1 MENIKVTSIDQLK
14 IMSGGEIVKLPPF
27 IQGQDFYAK
36 LRRPS
41 MLKLVQSGQIPNS
54 LLRTANML
62 FSGGV
67 NEELDRDDEFM
78 KDLFDLID
86 VLAGAVFVEPS
97 WSELKQAEIELT
109 DEQYMFIFNYTQEG
123 VKQLEPF
130 REDEEVAST
139 DQYVKSVQVQTFGF
153 VTR

>member
-14 IMSGGEIVKLPPF
+14 LMSGGEIVKLPPF

-41 MLKLVQSGQIPNS
+41 MLKLVQSGQVPNS

-67 NEELDRDDEFM
+67 DKELDRDDEFM
-78 KDLFDLID
+78 KDMFDLID

-97 WSELKQAEIELT
+97 WTELKNAGIELT

-123 VKQLEPF
+123 VKALEPF
-130 REDEEVAST
+130 RENEETAT
-139 DQYVKSVQVQTFGF
+139 AN
-153 VTR
+153 

>member
-14 IMSGGEIVKLPPF
+14 LMSGGEIVKLPPF

-78 KDLFDLID
+78 KDMFDLID

-97 WSELKQAEIELT
+97 WSELKQAGIELT

-123 VKQLEPF
+123 VKALEPF
-130 REDEEVAST
+130 REDEEVASA
-139 DQYVKSVQVQTFGF
+139 DKYVKSV
-153 VTR
+153 

>member
-97 WSELKQAEIELT
+97 WSELKQTGIELT

-139 DQYVKSVQVQTFGF
+139 DQYVKSV
-153 VTR
+153 

>member
-14 IMSGGEIVKLPPF
+14 LMSGGEIVKLPPF

-78 KDLFDLID
+78 KDMFDLID

-97 WSELKQAEIELT
+97 WSELKNAGIELT

-123 VKQLEPF
+123 VKALEPF
-130 REDEEVAST
+130 REDEEVASA
-139 DQYVKSVQVQTFGF
+139 DKYVKSI
-153 VTR
+153 

>member
-27 IQGQDFYAK
+27 VQGQDFYAK

-97 WSELKQAEIELT
+97 WSELKQAGIELT

-139 DQYVKSVQVQTFGF
+139 DQYVKSI
-153 VTR
+153 

>member
-1 MENIKVTSIDQLK
+1 MEYKVTSIDELK
-14 IMSGGEIVKLPPF
+14 VMSGGEVVKLPPF
-27 IQGQDFYAK
+27 VQGQDFYAK

-41 MLKLVQSGQIPNS
+41 MLKLVQSGKIPNS

-78 KDLFDLID
+78 KDMFDLID

-97 WSELKQAEIELT
+97 WSELKQAGIELT

-123 VKQLEPF
+123 VKSVEPF
-130 REDEEVAST
+130 REVNENT
-139 DQYVKSVQVQTFGF
+139 
-153 VTR
+153 

>member
-1 MENIKVTSIDQLK
+1 MENIKVTSIDRLK
-14 IMSGGEIVKLPPF
+14 LMSGGEIVKLPPF

-67 NEELDRDDEFM
+67 DKELDRDDEFM
-78 KDLFDLID
+78 KDMFDLID

-97 WSELKQAEIELT
+97 WTELKNAGIELT
-109 DEQYMFIFNYTQEG
+109 DEQYMFLFNYTQEG
-123 VKQLEPF
+123 VKALEPF
-130 REDEEVAST
+130 RENEETAT
-139 DQYVKSVQVQTFGF
+139 TN
-153 VTR
+153 

>member
-14 IMSGGEIVKLPPF
+14 LMSGGEIVKLPPF

-41 MLKLVQSGQIPNS
+41 MLKLVQSGQVPNS

-67 NEELDRDDEFM
+67 DKELDRDDEFM
-78 KDLFDLID
+78 KDMFDLID

-97 WSELKQAEIELT
+97 WTELKNAGIELT

-123 VKQLEPF
+123 VKALEPF
-130 REDEEVAST
+130 RENEETAT
-139 DQYVKSVQVQTFGF
+139 TN
-153 VTR
+153 

>member
-97 WSELKQAEIELT
+97 WSELKQAGIELT

-139 DQYVKSVQVQTFGF
+139 DQYVKSI
-153 VTR
+153 

>member
-14 IMSGGEIVKLPPF
+14 IMSGGEVVKLPPF
-27 IQGQDFYAK
+27 VQGQDFYAK

-97 WSELKQAEIELT
+97 WSELKQAGIELT

-130 REDEEVAST
+130 REDEEVASA
-139 DQYVKSVQVQTFGF
+139 DKYVKSI
-153 VTR
+153 

>member
-139 DQYVKSVQVQTFGF
+139 NQYVKSI
-153 VTR
+153 

>member
-14 IMSGGEIVKLPPF
+14 LMSGGEIVKLPPF

-78 KDLFDLID
+78 KDMFDLID

-97 WSELKQAEIELT
+97 WSELKQAGIELT

-123 VKQLEPF
+123 VKALEPF
-130 REDEEVAST
+130 REDEETASA
-139 DQYVKSVQVQTFGF
+139 DKYVKSV
-153 VTR
+153 

>member
-14 IMSGGEIVKLPPF
+14 IMSGGEVVKLPPF

-139 DQYVKSVQVQTFGF
+139 DQYVKSI
-153 VTR
+153 

>member
-27 IQGQDFYAK
+27 IQGQDFYAN

-139 DQYVKSVQVQTFGF
+139 DQYVKSV
-153 VTR
+153 

>member
-14 IMSGGEIVKLPPF
+14 TMSGGEIVKLPPF

-139 DQYVKSVQVQTFGF
+139 DKYVKSI
-153 VTR
+153 

>member
-27 IQGQDFYAK
+27 VQGQDFYAK

-139 DQYVKSVQVQTFGF
+139 DQYVESI
-153 VTR
+153 

>member
-1 MENIKVTSIDQLK
+1 MEIKVTSIDQLK
-14 IMSGGEIVKLPPF
+14 LMSGGEIVKLPPF

-67 NEELDRDDEFM
+67 DKELERDDEFM
-78 KDLFDLID
+78 KDMFDLID

-97 WSELKQAEIELT
+97 WTELKNAGIELT

-123 VKQLEPF
+123 VKALEPF
-130 REDEEVAST
+130 RENEETATT
-139 DQYVKSVQVQTFGF
+139 D
-153 VTR
+153 

>member
-1 MENIKVTSIDQLK
+1 MEIKVTSIDQLK
-14 IMSGGEIVKLPPF
+14 LMSGGEIVKLPPF

-67 NEELDRDDEFM
+67 DKELDRDDEFM
-78 KDLFDLID
+78 KDMFDLID
-86 VLAGAVFVEPS
+86 VLAGAVFVEPA
-97 WSELKQAEIELT
+97 WSELKNAGIELT

-123 VKQLEPF
+123 VKALEPF
-130 REDEEVAST
+130 RENETIAAV
-139 DQYVKSVQVQTFGF
+139 DQHVQPVSM
-153 VTR
+153 

>member
-139 DQYVKSVQVQTFGF
+139 DQYVKSI
-153 VTR
+153 

>member
-1 MENIKVTSIDQLK
+1 MENMKVTSIDQLK
-14 IMSGGEIVKLPPF
+14 VMSGGEIVKLPPF

-78 KDLFDLID
+78 KDMFDVID
-86 VLAGAVFVEPS
+86 VLASAVFVEPS
-97 WSELKQAEIELT
+97 WNDLKSAGIELT

-123 VKQLEPF
+123 VKALEPF
-130 REDEEVAST
+130 REDEKNTAAGEHV
-139 DQYVKSVQVQTFGF
+139 
-153 VTR
+153 

>member
-14 IMSGGEIVKLPPF
+14 LMSGGEIVKLPPF

-78 KDLFDLID
+78 KDMFDLID

-97 WSELKQAEIELT
+97 WSELKQAGIELT

-130 REDEEVAST
+130 REDEEVASANK
-139 DQYVKSVQVQTFGF
+139 YVKSI
-153 VTR
+153 

>member
-27 IQGQDFYAK
+27 VQGQDFYAK

-130 REDEEVAST
+130 REDEEVASI
-139 DQYVKSVQVQTFGF
+139 DQYVKSI
-153 VTR
+153 

>member
-86 VLAGAVFVEPS
+86 VLAAAVFVEPS

-139 DQYVKSVQVQTFGF
+139 DQYVKSI
-153 VTR
+153 

>member
-14 IMSGGEIVKLPPF
+14 LMSGGEIVKLPPF

-54 LLRTANML
+54 LLRTANIL

-78 KDLFDLID
+78 KDMFDLID

-97 WSELKQAEIELT
+97 WSELKQAGIELT

-139 DQYVKSVQVQTFGF
+139 DKYVKSV
-153 VTR
+153 

>member
-1 MENIKVTSIDQLK
+1 MENIKVTSIDQLE

-139 DQYVKSVQVQTFGF
+139 DQYVKSV
-153 VTR
+153 

>member
-27 IQGQDFYAK
+27 VQGQDFYAK

-97 WSELKQAEIELT
+97 WSELKQAGIELT

-139 DQYVKSVQVQTFGF
+139 DKYVKSV
-153 VTR
+153 

>member
-14 IMSGGEIVKLPPF
+14 LMSGGEIVKLPPF

-139 DQYVKSVQVQTFGF
+139 DKYVKSI
-153 VTR
+153 

>member
-27 IQGQDFYAK
+27 VQGQDFYAK

-97 WSELKQAEIELT
+97 WSELKQAGIELT

-130 REDEEVAST
+130 REDEEIAST
-139 DQYVKSVQVQTFGF
+139 DKYVKSV
-153 VTR
+153 

>member
-14 IMSGGEIVKLPPF
+14 LMSGGEIVKLPPF

-78 KDLFDLID
+78 RDLFDLID

-139 DQYVKSVQVQTFGF
+139 DQYVKSV
-153 VTR
+153 

>member
-41 MLKLVQSGQIPNS
+41 MLKLAQSGQIPNS

-78 KDLFDLID
+78 KDMFDLID

-97 WSELKQAEIELT
+97 WSELKQAGIELT

-130 REDEEVAST
+130 REDEETASA
-139 DQYVKSVQVQTFGF
+139 DKYVKSV
-153 VTR
+153 

>member
-27 IQGQDFYAK
+27 IQDQDFYAK

-139 DQYVKSVQVQTFGF
+139 DQYVKSI
-153 VTR
+153 

>member
-1 MENIKVTSIDQLK
+1 MERKVTSIDQLK
-14 IMSGGEIVKLPPF
+14 VMAGGEIVKLPPF

-41 MLKLVQSGQIPNS
+41 MLKLVQSGRIPNS

-78 KDLFDLID
+78 KDMFELIE
-86 VLAGAVFVEPS
+86 VLADSVFVEPA
-97 WSELKQAEIELT
+97 WSDLKAAGIELT

-123 VKQLEPF
+123 IKAVEPF
-130 REDEEVAST
+130 REITESSSASEH
-139 DQYVKSVQVQTFGF
+139 V
-153 VTR
+153 

>member
-14 IMSGGEIVKLPPF
+14 LMSGGEIVKLPPF

-67 NEELDRDDEFM
+67 NGELDRDDEFM

-139 DQYVKSVQVQTFGF
+139 DQYVKSV
-153 VTR
+153 

>member
-14 IMSGGEIVKLPPF
+14 VMSGGEIVKLPPF

-78 KDLFDLID
+78 KDMFDLID

-97 WSELKQAEIELT
+97 WSELKQAGIELT

-123 VKQLEPF
+123 VKALEPF
-130 REDEEVAST
+130 REDEEVASA
-139 DQYVKSVQVQTFGF
+139 DKYVKSV
-153 VTR
+153 